1 MKKKLTA
8 VALAFL
14 AFSCNNLL
22 EPNPA
27 DSGQTVT
34 EVFYTDYNGAL
45 QGVNGVY
52 NSMQGVY
59 RDFWIVDVMSDDT
72 QSGPGGDQAF
82 ADHEEQTIMPNNPS
96 VSAIWNSAYNG
107 IMRANVFLERAP
119 GISLIGN
126 QAILRDQFVGEV
138 HFLRA
143 LHYFN
148 LVRLFGA
155 VPLITTEVTNT
166 NSLTIPR
173 TPVAEIY
180 ALIERDLQ
188 AAISSLPARHPNP
201 ALIQPIVNVN
211 GGREAGRATS
221 GAARTMLANLYLI
234 QGKNAEAE
242 TLLKEVVNSGV
253 YSLVNSYANNFQGGT
268 KNNAESV
275 FEVQYINQA
284 GMSNSFSFQFG
295 PAEEGQ
301 SLNRNR
307 PTDNT
312 LPDASLLNN
321 TLVQAFEENDNRK
334 NASVKY
340 SAQDP
345 RTINAKYYVPGAANL
360 GSVNWGVYRYA
371 DVLLLLAE
379 ALQNQNKDAEARG
392 YADMVRAR
400 AGLESLE
407 ELTGTDLRDAI
418 RAERR
423 VESNQEGK
431 RWFDLIRWG
440 ILEPVMLAHGR
451 PVKARTAGLLPI
463 PQGEMDKNRLF
474 TQNAGY

>member
-1 MKKKLTA
+1 MKKKLA
-8 VALAFL
+8 AAGLAFL
-14 AFSCNNLL
+14 AFACNNLL

-27 DSGQTVT
+27 DAGQTVT
-34 EVFYTDYNGAL
+34 DVFYTDYNGAL

-52 NSMQGVY
+52 GSLQGVY
-59 RDFWIVDVMSDDT
+59 RHFWLVDVMSDDT

-82 ADHEEQTIMPNNPS
+82 ADHEELSIMPNNPTVDS
-96 VSAIWNSAYNG
+96 VWNRSYNG

-119 GISLIGN
+119 AISLVGN
-126 QAILRDQFVGEV
+126 QALLRDQFAGEV
-138 HFLRA
+138 HFIRA

-148 LVRLFGA
+148 LVRLFGE
-155 VPLITTEVTNT
+155 VPLLTTEITNT
-166 NSLTIPR
+166 NRLTIPR
-173 TPVAEIY
+173 SPVAEVHAQIEAD
-180 ALIERDLQ
+180 AL
-188 AAISSLPARHPNP
+188 AAIPLLPPRHPNP
-201 ALIQPIVNVN
+201 ALVQPVVNIA

-221 GAARTMLANLYLI
+221 GAARTLLANLYLV

-242 TLLKEVVNSGV
+242 ALLKEVVNSRV
-253 YSLVNSYANNFQGGT
+253 YSLEGSYAGNFAVGT

-275 FEVQYINQA
+275 FEVQYVNQA
-284 GMSNSFSFQFG
+284 GLANAYTFQFG

-312 LPDASLLNN
+312 LPDASQLSN
-321 TLVQAFEENDNRK
+321 TLVQAFGADDARK
-334 NASVKY
+334 SGSVKY
-340 SAQDP
+340 STQNP

-360 GSVNWGVYRYA
+360 GGVNWGVYRYA

-379 ALQNQNKDAEARG
+379 ALQNGGKDAEARG
-392 YADMVRAR
+392 YVNQVRAR
-400 AGLESLE
+400 AGLGPLD
-407 ELTGTDLRDAI
+407 ELTGDALRDAI

-440 ILEPVMLAHGR
+440 VLEPVMAAHGR
-451 PVKARTAGLLPI
+451 PVKANTSGLLPI

-474 TQNAGY
+474 EQNIGY